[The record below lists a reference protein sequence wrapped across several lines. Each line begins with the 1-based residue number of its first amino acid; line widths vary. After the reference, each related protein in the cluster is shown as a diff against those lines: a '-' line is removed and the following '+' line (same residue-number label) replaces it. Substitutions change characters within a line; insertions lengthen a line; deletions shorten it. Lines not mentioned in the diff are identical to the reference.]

1 METIFNALLDLI
13 TTPPI
18 IYLFICPLPFY
29 CFALVWCVFHSG
41 GGKDD

>member
-1 METIFNALLDLI
+1 METIFMAILDLI

-29 CFALVWCVFHSG
+29 AFGLVWSAFHVG
-41 GGKDD
+41 GDDS